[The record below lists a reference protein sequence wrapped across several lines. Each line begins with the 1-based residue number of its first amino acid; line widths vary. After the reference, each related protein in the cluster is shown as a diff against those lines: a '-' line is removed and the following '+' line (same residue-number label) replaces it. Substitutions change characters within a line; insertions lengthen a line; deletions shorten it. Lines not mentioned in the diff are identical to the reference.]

1 MAPPQTVNQLRDGGL
16 SAAAAT
22 TTTTTAVVVVVFF
35 CFCPDRCRI
44 AQRESGPAAG
54 VHARAS
60 DGDARASDGVTHSPA
75 AEGAPAS

>member
-1 MAPPQTVNQLRDGGL
+1 MAPPQTVNQLRDGRL
-16 SAAAAT
+16 SSAAAAT
-22 TTTTTAVVVVVFF
+22 TTTGAVVVVFF

-54 VHARAS
+54 VRARAS

>member
-1 MAPPQTVNQLRDGGL
+1 MAPPQTVNQLRDGGIS
-16 SAAAAT
+16 SAVAT
-22 TTTTTAVVVVVFF
+22 TTTATTAVVFF